1 MFVSMCFKIM
11 SKVVKYT
18 CMLRRYNYTQD
29 QLNTRH
35 FIIIF
40 FGIFLRGGGAKFK
53 FAPGRQIPSPR
64 HCFLMLVHLCN
75 IMVKNWLLLLCW

>member
-18 CMLRRYNYTQD
+18 CRPRRFNTHD
-29 QLNTRH
+29 QLNSRH

-40 FGIFLRGGGAKFK
+40 YDFFEGGGAKFK
-53 FAPGRQIPSPR
+53 FVPGRQIPSLR
-64 HCFLMLVHLCN
+64 HCGLGYYNEWDMFCADDTQ
-75 IMVKNWLLLLCW
+75 LLQL